1 MTSWISRFLTYYRRN
16 GARATLVRLFESMW
30 RVVFGTRIVLFYCD
44 LSKMRMQSEALPG
57 CLDLEV
63 RNSEAQLSPHDRAT
77 ILNAVDPRR
86 AQRLMAERFQKGASL
101 WVIKN
106 GAEMVGYGWTVT
118 GRTLEPRFFPL
129 TPYDVYLFD
138 FLIFPQYRGKGMNPL
153 LVRHVLCNLAA
164 QCQGRAFLEVAEWN
178 RPQFS
183 SLRRTPFRRMGSAK
197 KVTLGRRTIVYWTE
211 ETTASLEQ
219 PRSSERH
226 SYAHSDQRTPL

>member
-1 MTSWISRFLTYYRRN
+1 
-16 GARATLVRLFESMW
+16 
-30 RVVFGTRIVLFYCD
+30 
-44 LSKMRMQSEALPG
+44 
-57 CLDLEV
+57 
-63 RNSEAQLSPHDRAT
+63 
-77 ILNAVDPRR
+77 
-86 AQRLMAERFQKGASL
+86 MAERFQKGASL